1 MTTGTQCRLAWEWLK
16 GTFRY
21 GQQGNYALVSL
32 ARFVPLVLLLA
43 VLGFGSW
50 EIARWR
56 EEQAASKAAQ
66 DIWFQFVF
74 RDGIGARDL
83 DGAWML
89 ASAED
94 VRVREEFLRQLLN
107 SDVHAEH
114 LLMEPDFVVQALT
127 IANPSIR
134 ETAAPIV
141 EAALKGGRYD
151 DIKKIAAIAVST
163 GLGRLEN
170 VKADAIIEAINRTTD
185 SNQRRVLAQAIAAI
199 APQLKPEEAGALT
212 GPLIEGIKTTR
223 FDLSDALVQ
232 AFAAIVPQ
240 LKPEEARALAGPL
253 IEAIKETRNPS
264 TLQALAKAFAAIVQ
278 QLKPEEVRALAGP
291 LIEAIKAARS
301 DQSHALAQTFAA
313 IAPQLKPEEARA
325 LADPL
330 IEAIKETGDFGESH
344 ALAQA
349 FAAIAPQLK
358 PEEAR
363 ALAGPLIEAIK
374 ETGDSGALR
383 ALAQAFAA
391 IAPQL
396 KPEEARVLAGP
407 LIQVIKGT
415 GDPGPFPALAQ
426 AFAAIAPQLKPE
438 EAHAL
443 SGALVEAVKGMRDYD
458 QSRALA
464 AIAPQ
469 LKPEDARAFT
479 GLLIEQIKQTRESH
493 QLAALAQAFAAIAP
507 QLKPEDARAFIGPL
521 IEAIK
526 ETGGLLQPLA
536 VENAI
541 IAIAPQLK
549 PDEARAFTG
558 PFIEAMEQQ
567 TPYFYTIDAFAA
579 VAEQLP
585 WPERLKLLASALK
598 FPTVYA
604 HARDELIKQIK
615 KHPAATAIKPPGD
628 FWAVAEWLKAQ
639 PGLDFGRPPERMKTA
654 RSRGRR

>member
-1 MTTGTQCRLAWEWLK
+1 MFQTGPCSLRRKDERGGDNCGQVALEELERGEMLRSASDPEGGFIAYRLDHDYLTRGVAAAERRANRWHYLLEDGAKAFDSAGSLATQWKSMSTPGMTFRLAWESLT

-50 EIARWR
+50 EIARGR
-56 EEQAASKAAQ
+56 EEQAASKAGQ

-199 APQLKPEEAGALT
+199 APQLKPEEA
-212 GPLIEGIKTTR
+212 
-223 FDLSDALVQ
+223 
-232 AFAAIVPQ
+232 
-240 LKPEEARALAGPL
+240 
-253 IEAIKETRNPS
+253 
-264 TLQALAKAFAAIVQ
+264 
-278 QLKPEEVRALAGP
+278 
-291 LIEAIKAARS
+291 
-301 DQSHALAQTFAA
+301 
-313 IAPQLKPEEARA
+313 RA

-407 LIQVIKGT
+407 LIPVIKGT
-415 GDPGPFPALAQ
+415 GDPGPFPALAP

-443 SGALVEAVKGMRDYD
+443 TGALVEAVEGRRGYD
-458 QSRALA
+458 QSQALA
-464 AIAPQ
+464 PIAAQ
-469 LKPEDARAFT
+469 LQPED
-479 GLLIEQIKQTRESH
+479 
-493 QLAALAQAFAAIAP
+493 
-507 QLKPEDARAFIGPL
+507 
-521 IEAIK
+521 
-526 ETGGLLQPLA
+526 
-536 VENAI
+536 
-541 IAIAPQLK
+541 
-549 PDEARAFTG
+549 
-558 PFIEAMEQQ
+558 
-567 TPYFYTIDAFAA
+567 
-579 VAEQLP
+579 
-585 WPERLKLLASALK
+585 
-598 FPTVYA
+598 
-604 HARDELIKQIK
+604 
-615 KHPAATAIKPPGD
+615 
-628 FWAVAEWLKAQ
+628 
-639 PGLDFGRPPERMKTA
+639 
-654 RSRGRR
+654 

>member
-291 LIEAIKAARS
+291 LIEAIK
-301 DQSHALAQTFAA
+301 
-313 IAPQLKPEEARA
+313 
-325 LADPL
+325 
-330 IEAIKETGDFGESH
+330 
-344 ALAQA
+344 
-349 FAAIAPQLK
+349 
-358 PEEAR
+358 
-363 ALAGPLIEAIK
+363 

-598 FPTVYA
+598 FPTVYG